1 MLNKK
6 RLLQTFCELVSI
18 DSPSFGERAVCDY
31 ITKELRELGI
41 TPIEDQAGK
50 KIGGNTGNLYAKIP
64 GNIALSP
71 ILLST
76 HMDTVEPSCNKKA
89 IVEESG
95 LIHSDGS
102 TVLGADDFAG
112 VASVIEA
119 IRSVK
124 EDALSHRPIELIFS
138 VAEEPFCR
146 GIREFDS
153 SLIASKEC
161 YVFDLTGKVGSA
173 ANQAPTIISFTAKF
187 LGRAAHAGFAPEEG
201 IHSIKAA
208 AEAISSIRCGKVD
221 DVTVNIGTISGG
233 TTINTVPAQCTF
245 SGEIRSYSDEHA
257 HEQRNLIQSACQ
269 TAANHFGASC
279 DFSSTDNIIAY
290 KTNEQSPVV
299 TRFQKICQKNALPYS
314 MTSTFGG
321 SDNNFFALH
330 GIEGLVLATAMNHC
344 HSTKEYTDI
353 NELFLAATVSQDI
366 ILSKE

>member
-1 MLNKK
+1 M
-6 RLLQTFCELVSI
+6 
-18 DSPSFGERAVCDY
+18 
-31 ITKELRELGI
+31 
-41 TPIEDQAGK
+41 
-50 KIGGNTGNLYAKIP
+50 
-64 GNIALSP
+64 
-71 ILLST
+71 
-76 HMDTVEPSCNKKA
+76 
-89 IVEESG
+89 
-95 LIHSDGS
+95 
-102 TVLGADDFAG
+102 
-112 VASVIEA
+112 
-119 IRSVK
+119 
-124 EDALSHRPIELIFS
+124 
-138 VAEEPFCR
+138 AEEPFCR

-290 KTNEQSPVV
+290 KTSEQSPVV
-299 TRFQKICQKNALPYS
+299 TRFQKICQKNDLPYS

-353 NELFLAATVSQDI
+353 NELFLAATVAQDI